1 MRALEIRKLNLFEI
15 NTTTTTETCNGRQ
28 KRFNLTSP
36 QMLCFWTCCLCVLA
50 GYLLLTCIDRGNYI
64 LRTVSLGTLVLLAL
78 SLHLL
83 MRSVLRDPFHPDILL
98 TIGHLVQFVVPTIIF
113 ATGIFNN
120 VLNFHIRQV
129 ESYFP
134 EMLLGVLIAQTAFNL
149 PFCLRPP
156 KKRQI
161 LACTTSKLPLFII
174 FLAIGIWFSRLVI
187 LVTNSYYYHTSDF
200 MKYSS
205 FFSPVA
211 VLSFLGRII
220 TAYASFRF
228 FEGKSVRDKILPAIY
243 LIIEIGWHLSSGK
256 REGLLIALLCIIFV
270 YFFVRK
276 KIPIGYV
283 LCFLFVLFVG
293 SVFLNYY
300 RDVFLT
306 APSVDKISVID
317 ASKKALHEQKK
328 ISTKQALNIVL
339 DRLHDGQF
347 AAGCFKSV
355 PRHVPFQN
363 GKTYKM
369 ILWIPVP
376 SFLYHKRP
384 KFMVNYNEL
393 ISREFVPSDIDNSRD
408 KEVFEHLPITR
419 PAGQN
424 SSAPI
429 TTIGEA
435 YINFGWLGIAP
446 VFLMLGFVY
455 RLVDQLFTRHLSHVN
470 AAILIFFCLLIVRIQ
485 VDPAVSHLS
494 WILKILILLVISH
507 FFESRIGRN
516 KSKFRISNLF
526 TNLSTNHKHSF

>member
-1 MRALEIRKLNLFEI
+1 MNQSEI
-15 NTTTTTETCNGRQ
+15 NTTVATETCDGRQ
-28 KRFNLTSP
+28 KSFNLTSWP
-36 QMLCFWTCCLCVLA
+36 MLGFGTGCLCILA
-50 GYLLLTCIDRGNYI
+50 GYLLLTSIERGNYI

-83 MRSVLRDPFHPDILL
+83 TRNALRDPFHPDILL
-98 TIGHLVQFVVPTIIF
+98 TIGHLAQFVIPSLIF
-113 ATGIFNN
+113 GTGFFNDI
-120 VLNFHIRQV
+120 LYSHAKQV
-129 ESYFP
+129 RSFFP

-161 LACTTSKLPLFII
+161 PACTTSKLPVFII
-174 FLAIGIWFSRLVI
+174 FLAIGVWFSRLVI

-211 VLSFLGRII
+211 VLSFLGRVI
-220 TAYASFRF
+220 TAYASLRF
-228 FEGKSVRDKILPAIY
+228 FEGKRGRDKVLPAIY
-243 LIIEIGWHLSSGK
+243 LILEIGWHLSSGK

-317 ASKKALHEQKK
+317 ASKIALREQKK
-328 ISTKQALNIVL
+328 ISTKKTLNIVL

-355 PRHVPFQN
+355 PKHVPFQN

-384 KFMVNYNEL
+384 KFMVNYNE
-393 ISREFVPSDIDNSRD
+393 IIRKEFVPPDTDNSID
-408 KEVFEHLPITR
+408 EEVLEHSPITR
-419 PAGQN
+419 YPGSE

-429 TTIGEA
+429 TTVGEA

-446 VFLMLGFVY
+446 VFLVLGLVY
-455 RLVDQLFTRHLSHVN
+455 RLVDQLFTRHLSRVN

-494 WILKILILLVISH
+494 WMLKIIILLLTCR
-507 FFESRIGRN
+507 FFEFCFA
-516 KSKFRISNLF
+516 FRRKTQTHN
-526 TNLSTNHKHSF
+526 

>member
-1 MRALEIRKLNLFEI
+1 
-15 NTTTTTETCNGRQ
+15 
-28 KRFNLTSP
+28 
-36 QMLCFWTCCLCVLA
+36 MLSFWTGCLCILA
-50 GYLLLTCIDRGNYI
+50 GYLLLTGIERGNYI

-83 MRSVLRDPFHPDILL
+83 TRNVLRDPFHPDILL
-98 TIGHLVQFVVPTIIF
+98 TFGHLAQFVIPSLIF
-113 ATGIFNN
+113 STGFFDDI
-120 VLNFHIRQV
+120 LYSHTKQV
-129 ESYFP
+129 RSFFP
-134 EMLLGVLIAQTAFNL
+134 EMLLAVLIAQTAFNL
-149 PFCLRPP
+149 PFSIKPP
-156 KKRQI
+156 RERGFSTEN
-161 LACTTSKLPLFII
+161 CRKLPLFIV
-174 FLAIGIWFSRLVI
+174 LLSLGVWLSRAVI
-187 LVTNSYYYHTSDF
+187 LATNSYYYHASNF

-205 FFSPVA
+205 LFSPVA

-220 TAYASFRF
+220 TAYASLRF
-228 FEGKSVRDKILPAIY
+228 FEGKRVRDKILPAIY
-243 LIIEIGWHLSSGK
+243 LILEIGWHLSSGK
-256 REGLLIALLCIIFV
+256 REGLLITLLCIIFV

-306 APSVDKISVID
+306 APSVDNISVID

-328 ISTKQALNIVL
+328 ISTKQALNIVF
-339 DRLHDGQF
+339 DRLLDGQY

-355 PRHVPFQN
+355 PKYVPFQN

-384 KFMVNYNEL
+384 KFMINYNEL
-393 ISREFVPSDIDNSRD
+393 ISKEYVPPGTDNPRD
-408 KEVFEHLPITR
+408 KGVLEHSPITR
-419 PAGQN
+419 PPGQEG
-424 SSAPI
+424 SAPI
-429 TTIGEA
+429 TTVGEA

-446 VFLMLGFVY
+446 VFLVLGFIY
-455 RLVDQLFTRHLSHVN
+455 RLVDQLFTLHLSRVN

-494 WILKILILLVISH
+494 WILKILIILVISH
-507 FFESRIGRN
+507 FFESWTGGKTRQTPSL
-516 KSKFRISNLF
+516 KSIY
-526 TNLSTNHKHSF
+526 